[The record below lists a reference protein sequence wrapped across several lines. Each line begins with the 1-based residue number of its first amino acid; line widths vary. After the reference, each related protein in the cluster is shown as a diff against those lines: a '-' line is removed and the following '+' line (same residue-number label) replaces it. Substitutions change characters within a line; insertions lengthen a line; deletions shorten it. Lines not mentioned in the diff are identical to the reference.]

1 MHTKTPQFNVFLGR
15 FTDNTYIFIV
25 VPPGEA
31 AYNCAVLNTMLAR
44 EGFSK
49 AAGAAHGDG
58 FPLPTPETPDG
69 EADIN

>member
-1 MHTKTPQFNVFLGR
+1 
-15 FTDNTYIFIV
+15 

-58 FPLPTPETPDG
+58 FPLPMPDSPD
-69 EADIN
+69 ADSNGN